1 MSASTLPAP
10 PPTWLPVCVL
20 LFSSSLW
27 GLSWWPLKQF
37 SAAGLSG
44 PWLAL
49 LIYGVVGLCGLPFL
63 WRERGH
69 WRGQL
74 KLLILLGLIGGWAN
88 AAFVNALVLG
98 QVVRVMLLF
107 YLSPVWAVLGGKIFL
122 NEAIG
127 GRRAVAVALA
137 LAGAFMVIGGT
148 SVFDQPFSLADLL
161 ALSAGMGFA
170 GNNIVAR
177 AAQGVPMLSKTVT
190 VFVGCGAI
198 SAVMLAWQ
206 LTPTSMVQPSAA
218 MGAGLLAY
226 GFIWLAL
233 ATATWQFG
241 VTHMEAGRAGV
252 IVIAE
257 LLVAVLSS
265 TWLGDEQ
272 LSAREWC
279 GGALIT
285 AAALLEATASSPS
298 PVATAPT
305 AAT

>member
-1 MSASTLPAP
+1 MSTATLPAP
-10 PPTWLPVCVL
+10 PPTWLPVSVL
-20 LFSSSLW
+20 LFSASLW

-49 LIYGVVGLCGLPFL
+49 LTYGVVGLCGLPFL
-63 WRERGH
+63 WRERRQ
-69 WRGQL
+69 WRAQL

-107 YLSPVWAVLGGKIFL
+107 YLSPVWAVLGGKLFL
-122 NEAIG
+122 NEDIG
-127 GRRAVAVALA
+127 WRRALAVALA
-137 LAGAFMVIGGT
+137 LAGAFLVIGGPAA
-148 SVFDQPFSLADLL
+148 FEQPFSLSDLL

-177 AAQGVPMLSKTVT
+177 AAQGVPMLSKTIT
-190 VFVGCGAI
+190 VFVGCGLVSVA
-198 SAVMLAWQ
+198 MLAWQ
-206 LTPTSMVQPSAA
+206 LTPAAVVVPSLQ

-241 VTHMEAGRAGV
+241 VTHMESGRAGV
-252 IVIAE
+252 ILIAE

-265 TWLGDEQ
+265 TLLGEEH
-272 LSAREWC
+272 LSASEWC
-279 GGALIT
+279 GGALIA
-285 AAALLEATASSPS
+285 AAALLETTGASPS
-298 PVATAPT
+298 PACT